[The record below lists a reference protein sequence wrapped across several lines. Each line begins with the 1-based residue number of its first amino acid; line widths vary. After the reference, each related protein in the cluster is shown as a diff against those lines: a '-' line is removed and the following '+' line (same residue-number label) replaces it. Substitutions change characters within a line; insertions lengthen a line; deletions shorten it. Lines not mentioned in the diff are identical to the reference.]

1 MMIKQFDL
9 AITDLERFA
18 CVKAVS
24 KLRLRQS
31 EIIHHTQTQNLTWDI
46 IYIVGVGMFGE
57 RAVFATDVCNAVKA
71 SKSST
76 IKAINRLVKDKVIIQ
91 DRDNSDWRR
100 KTISFTKSFKE
111 QFTSLTDEFIREA
124 MIKAGD
130 DFLKKDND
138 LKKDQILKGI

>member
-18 CVKAVS
+18 CVKAVY
-24 KLRLRQS
+24 KLSLGQS

-46 IYIVGVGMFGE
+46 IYIVWVGMFSDHL
-57 RAVFATDVCNAVKA
+57 VFATDICNAVKA

-76 IKAINRLVKDKVIIQ
+76 IKAIIRLVEDKVIIQ
-91 DRDNSDWRR
+91 DRDNFDCRR
-100 KTISFTKSFKE
+100 KIISFTKSFKE
-111 QFTSLTDEFIREA
+111 QFISLTDEFIREA

-130 DFLKKDND
+130 DLFKKG
-138 LKKDQILKGI
+138 Q

>member
-1 MMIKQFDL
+1 MIKHLDL

-18 CVKAVS
+18 YVKAIS
-24 KLRLRQS
+24 KLGLRQS

-46 IYIVGVGMFGE
+46 IYIVGVGMYSDHP
-57 RAVFATDVCNAVKA
+57 VFATDVCNAVKA

-76 IKAINRLVKDKVIIQ
+76 IKAIIRLVKDKVIIQ

-111 QFTSLTDEFIREA
+111 QFTSLTDQFIRKAVIE
-124 MIKAGD
+124 AGD
-130 DFLKKDND
+130 VLFKKRKMT
-138 LKKDQILKGI
+138 LRRIKY